1 MTELSKLPAAQRA
14 WRYRQFAEDA
24 EKWAMAA
31 DKSARQSYLVMAQTW
46 RKLAEQIGS
55 DKH

>member
-1 MTELSKLPAAQRA
+1 MTALSKLPAAERA
-14 WRYRQFAEDA
+14 KRYREFAEDA
-24 EKWAMAA
+24 EKWARAT

-55 DKH
+55 EQY